1 MTKIYAFPEKK
12 RLPSGMKEEL
22 YKVAKD
28 YVGVLYGI
36 VTLFDLE
43 ADKPTYDEVMDMVA
57 EAFRDGIYEAIGE
70 LED

>member
-12 RLPSGMKEEL
+12 KLPSGMEEEL
-22 YKVAKD
+22 HKVAKD
-28 YVGVLYGI
+28 YVATLCAI

-43 ADKPTYDEVMDMVA
+43 ENKPTYDEVMDMVA
-57 EAFRDGIYEAIGE
+57 EAFRDGIYEAINE